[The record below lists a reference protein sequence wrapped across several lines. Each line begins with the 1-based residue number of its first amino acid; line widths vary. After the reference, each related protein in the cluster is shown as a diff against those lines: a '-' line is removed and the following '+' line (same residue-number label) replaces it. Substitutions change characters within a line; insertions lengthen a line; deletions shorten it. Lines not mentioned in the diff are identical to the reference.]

1 MIFFA
6 VSRKQTENEIV
17 LPFIYLRF
25 VAWLHVVTRVER
37 KIFRFISK
45 NCTSGRENK
54 NVTKIVTLIS
64 YLVGLPS

>member
-6 VSRKQTENEIV
+6 VSRKQTE
-17 LPFIYLRF
+17 R
-25 VAWLHVVTRVER
+25 LHVVTRVER
-37 KIFRFISK
+37 KIFRFISES
-45 NCTSGRENK
+45 CTSGRENK